1 MNALQEGSEI
11 SARYTHNEQSHY
23 RKSATAAQHETLG
36 VVLGIQHSRAE
47 QN

>member
-1 MNALQEGSEI
+1 MNALREGGEI
-11 SARYTHNEQSHY
+11 SVRYTHNEQSHY

-36 VVLGIQHSRAE
+36 AILGIQHSRAG